1 MESQIQKLQ
10 SEYNEL
16 TEKLS
21 GEFTYENMGDY
32 QKLSRRQSEIKGIID
47 KHSKLLSNE
56 EQIESN
62 KLMLGDSDADLAELA
77 ASEIEELQKEN
88 HNLESEIEEFLS
100 PRDPNDAKNAILEIR
115 AGTGGEEAEL
125 FAGDLMRMYMRY
137 AERKGWQVG
146 ILSQNRSEL
155 GGVKEAVLEI
165 AGDNIYGQL
174 KFESGVHRVQRVP
187 KTEKSGRLHTS
198 AATVAVMPEAEA
210 IDFEIDPSDIRV
222 DVYRASGHGGQGV
235 NTTDSAVRITYIP
248 TGMVVTCQDERSQ
261 LKNKAKAMNVLRSRL
276 LDIKQQSERD
286 QLSLDRKT
294 QIGTGDR
301 SEKIRTYNFPQ
312 NRITDHRINFSVH
325 NLDVVMEGDLEPI
338 ISVLVKASKG
348 NNEN

>member
-21 GEFTYENMGDY
+21 GEFTYENMADY
-32 QKLSRRQSEIKGIID
+32 QKLSKRQSEIKGIID

-62 KLMLGDSDADLAELA
+62 KLMLDDADADLRELA

-88 HNLESEIEEFLS
+88 LNLESEIEEFLS
-100 PRDPNDAKNAILEIR
+100 PRDPNDSKNAIIEIR

-137 AERKGWQVG
+137 SERKGWQIA

-165 AGDNIYGQL
+165 TGDGIYGRL

-210 IDFEIDPSDIRV
+210 IDFEIDPNDIRV

-286 QLSLDRKT
+286 QLSLDRKI
-294 QIGTGDR
+294 QIGSGDR

-338 ISVLVKASKG
+338 ISELIKASKVQ
-348 NNEN
+348 NDN